1 MSRFN
6 LSLIALKHQQFVLF
20 SIIVFVLA
28 GGYAYFHLGQAE
40 DPSFTVRTMM
50 MQANWPGAT
59 IDQMEWQVA
68 DPLEKKLQT
77 LAALDNVKTMVQPGN
92 VRLMVTLRDDVPPAA
107 VPEAWYQV
115 RKKISDMRHTLPH
128 GVQGPF
134 FNDEFGTTYGNIY
147 ALTGAGYSYAQLK
160 SYADTAR
167 AALLR
172 VPDVDQ
178 VSIVGAQDQ
187 RIYIEYSNAKLAALG
202 INPEQIVATL
212 KSINAV
218 QPAGVVLTS
227 KQQITLKV
235 SGDFDSVQAIRDI
248 GIQSHGQIFRLGDVA
263 TVLRGYIDPPT
274 FKMYFDGQPALGL
287 AISMRNGGDVLK
299 LGKALRA
306 ATTRLQ
312 QQFPVGLKLDTVSDQ
327 PRVVKD
333 AVGEF
338 TQSLYEAVGIVLVV
352 CLLSLGLRTGFV
364 VALCI
369 PFVLAV
375 TFLVMYLMG
384 IDLQRISL
392 GALIIALGL
401 LVDDAIIAVEIMVLK
416 LEEGWDRIRA
426 ATFAYTATA
435 FPMLTGTLITVV
447 GFLPAYLAKTSS
459 AEYTRSLFEVVGV
472 ALIVSWFVAVLVT
485 PYLGFNLLPGFKP
498 RPGDESEVYQRPFY
512 RWFRRRVTW
521 CVDHRL
527 TVVAATIVLF
537 VAAVVLFRLVPRQF
551 FPSSDRP
558 ELIADLWFPQN
569 AAFSEIR
576 HQAKRLEQ
584 ALANDGDVIS
594 ITGYV
599 GRGSPR
605 FYLPLNVQT
614 QSNLAELVV
623 MTKGIEQRE
632 RVMRKIQTLFET
644 DFPGLLGR
652 VTRLENGPPV
662 GYPIQFRIS
671 GTDKTRLRA
680 IANHVEQILR
690 VDPHTRNVNMDWG
703 EPVTTL
709 RVEVNQDQARAL
721 GVSSRSIAQAL
732 QASFSGIDT
741 TQYYEGDETL
751 DITARLVGPERANLD
766 NLKDLYVYTRS
777 GAFVPLTQIATLH
790 PTNEGSMRWRRNGVP
805 TITVQADIANGVL
818 ANDVAAALWPKIE
831 KYAKTLPTGYEVAL
845 GGALESSQR
854 SQQAIKTVL
863 PLVGVIVLFLLMIQ
877 LQHMGKMLLV
887 VLTAPLGM
895 IGVTAI
901 MLVFQIPFGFVAM
914 LGVLA
919 LFGMIIRNS
928 VILIVQIG
936 QAQSEGVPLREAI
949 IESTVHRFR
958 PILLTAAAAVLAMIP
973 LTRSVFWGPMA
984 WAIMGGLTG
993 ATLLTLLFVPAA
1005 YALGFRAKRNAPDEP
1020 RAREIH
1026 ESKTP

>member
-6 LSLIALKHQQFVLF
+6 LSRIALEHRQFVLF

-28 GGYAYFHLGQAE
+28 GAYAYFHLGQAE
-40 DPSFTVRTMM
+40 DPAFTVRTMM
-50 MQANWPGAT
+50 LQASWPGAT
-59 IDQMEWQVA
+59 IDQMAGQVA

-77 LAALDNVKTMVQPGN
+77 LAELDNVKSMVQPGN
-92 VRLMVTLRDDVPPAA
+92 VRLTITLRDDVSPSA

-147 ALTGAGYSYAQLK
+147 ALTGAGFNYAQLK
-160 SYADTAR
+160 IYADTAR
-167 AALLR
+167 EVLLR

-178 VSIVGAQDQ
+178 VSIIGAQDQ

-202 INPEQIVATL
+202 INPDQIMTTL
-212 KSINAV
+212 KSINSV
-218 QPAGVVLTS
+218 QPAGVVQTRE
-227 KQQITLKV
+227 QQIQLRV
-235 SGDFDSVQAIRDI
+235 SGSFDSLQAIRDL
-248 GIQSHGQIFRLGDVA
+248 GVESHGQIFRLGDVA
-263 TVLRGYIDPPT
+263 TVSRGYIDPPA
-274 FKMYFDGQPALGL
+274 FKMYFNGKPALGL
-287 AISMRNGGDVLK
+287 AISMRSGGDVLK
-299 LGKALRA
+299 LGKALTA
-306 ATTRLQ
+306 AVARLQ
-312 QQFPVGLKLDTVSDQ
+312 RQFPVGVKLDTVSDQ
-327 PRVVKD
+327 PRVVKS

-338 TQSLYEAVGIVLVV
+338 TDSLYEAVGIVLVV

-369 PFVLAV
+369 PFVLSV
-375 TFLVMYLMG
+375 TFFVMYLSG
-384 IDLQRISL
+384 VDLQRISL

-401 LVDDAIIAVEIMVLK
+401 LVDDAIIAVEMMVLK
-416 LEEGWDRIRA
+416 LEEGWDRVRA

-435 FPMLTGTLITVV
+435 FPMLTGTLITVA
-447 GFLPAYLAKTSS
+447 GFLPAYLAKSSS

-472 ALIVSWFVAVLVT
+472 ALIVSWFVAVMVT
-485 PYLGFNLLPGFKP
+485 PYIGFILLPDFKAKA
-498 RPGDESEVYQRPFY
+498 GDEHEIYQRPFY

-527 TVVAATIVLF
+527 KVVTATILLF
-537 VAAVVLFRLVPRQF
+537 VAAMALFRLVPRQF

-576 HQAKRLEQ
+576 RQAHRLEQ
-584 ALANDGDVIS
+584 ALHGDEDVVS
-594 ITGYV
+594 VTSYV

-614 QSNLAELVV
+614 QTNLAELVV

-632 RVMRKIQTLFET
+632 RVMGTIQKLFGT
-644 DFPGLLGR
+644 RFPGLRGR

-671 GTDKTRLRA
+671 GTDNARLRS
-680 IANHVEQILR
+680 IAARIEAILR
-690 VDPHTRNVNMDWG
+690 ANPDTRDVNIDWG
-703 EPVTTL
+703 ERVTTL
-709 RVEVNQDQARAL
+709 RVDINQDQARAL
-721 GVSSRSIAQAL
+721 GVSSRSISQAL
-732 QASFSGIDT
+732 QASISGIDI

-751 DITARLVGPERANLD
+751 DIYARLTDPERGNLE
-766 NLKDLYVYTRS
+766 NLKDLYIYTRNKT
-777 GAFVPLTQIATLH
+777 FVPLTQIATLH
-790 PTNEGSMRWRRNGVP
+790 PSSQGSMRWRRNGVP
-805 TITVQADIANGVL
+805 TVTVQADIANNVQ
-818 ANDVAAALWPKIE
+818 ANDVSAALWPKVQA
-831 KYAKTLPTGYEVAL
+831 YAKTLPAGYDVAL

-854 SQQAIKTVL
+854 SQAAIKAIL
-863 PLVGVIVLFLLMIQ
+863 PLVGLLALFLLMIQ

-901 MLVFQIPFGFVAM
+901 MLAFRIPFGFVAM

-936 QAQSEGVPLREAI
+936 RAQAQGVPLRTAI

-973 LTRSVFWGPMA
+973 LTQSVFWGPMA

-1005 YALGFRAKRNAPDEP
+1005 YALGFRAERGE
-1020 RAREIH
+1020 
-1026 ESKTP
+1026 TP